1 MRRVGCSITLDLFTF
16 LFVTQ
21 SFSPLF
27 LLLDLFPSEKIIVSR
42 EILSGAH
49 SASAYFISR
58 VIAELPVQILL
69 TCKYV
74 YNILIISMYV
84 LKLASEQNTT
94 RDVCCVEWLP

>member
-1 MRRVGCSITLDLFTF
+1 MF

-42 EILSGAH
+42 EILSGAY

-58 VIAELPVQILL
+58 VIAELPLQILL

-74 YNILIISMYV
+74 STILFVYKFPSVCTI
-84 LKLASEQNTT
+84 KLL
-94 RDVCCVEWLP
+94 CCHTLVYE